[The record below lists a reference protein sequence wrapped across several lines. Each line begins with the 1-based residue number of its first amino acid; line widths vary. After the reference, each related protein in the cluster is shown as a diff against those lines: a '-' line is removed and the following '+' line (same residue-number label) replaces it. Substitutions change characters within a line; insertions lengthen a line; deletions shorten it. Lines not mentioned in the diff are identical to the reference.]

1 MRVGAPKQGRVDPAQ
16 LVSQIARS
24 RGSEPPRRYYWDLW
38 RPDLGALLIR
48 RLASPVIDGG
58 TGKPERPP
66 PRRVDSTLVG
76 EHSGQTEKE
85 NFH

>member
-1 MRVGAPKQGRVDPAQ
+1 MPVQSGKEGCTIRAAIDL
-16 LVSQIARS
+16 LVARS